1 MHPCVVGEFRVECGN
16 QMVALF
22 HKDRISMILGEH
34 LYSGPR
40 APDDGGADEDGFN
53 IARAG
58 ALLKLLARL
67 DGSDPAIDLAAVS
80 VAFDRHVDH
89 AEAFLRGVLHIGS
102 EQNGPGA
109 GAEDGLL
116 PREPAKRLL
125 EIHVIQ
131 ELEHGSALAARN
143 YQTVEI
149 VELFGGADL
158 DGVRSG
164 ARKGALVGFEIA
176 LQGENAD
183 PFVTSHGWP

>member
-1 MHPCVVGEFRVECGN
+1 
-16 QMVALF
+16 
-22 HKDRISMILGEH
+22 MILGEH

-67 DGSDPAIDLAAVS
+67 DGGDPAVDLTAVG
-80 VAFDRHVDH
+80 VAFDRHIDH

-116 PREPAKRLL
+116 LREAAERFL

-131 ELEHGSALAARN
+131 ELEHGSALAAGN
-143 YQTVEI
+143 YKTVEI

-158 DGVRSG
+158 DGVG
-164 ARKGALVGFEIA
+164 TGTGQGALMSFEIA
-176 LQGENAD
+176 LQRENAD
-183 PFVTSHGWP
+183 AFVTSHGWP